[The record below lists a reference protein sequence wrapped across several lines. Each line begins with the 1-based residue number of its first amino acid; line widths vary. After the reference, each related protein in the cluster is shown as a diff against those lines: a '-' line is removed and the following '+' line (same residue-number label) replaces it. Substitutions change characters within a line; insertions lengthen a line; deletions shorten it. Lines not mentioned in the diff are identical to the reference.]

1 MLRTIGI
8 ASVVN
13 NCAESFMSSEVYST
27 CCPAVDAATGPVLE
41 LFHQLSEVLF
51 WIKDADLK
59 IQALNTTFAQ
69 RLKRSPQSIL
79 GQRDS
84 DLYYP
89 ELARVFMEDDREILR
104 SGVAQ
109 YRKVELLTTSYGGVE
124 WRSTTKLPIRSVD
137 GEILGTTGISRPIP
151 CAIKDL
157 PVPFQAFAQIV
168 EYARANLK
176 CRVSVVELAKFSNMS
191 VSTLGRRFKQYLRL
205 SPSEF
210 LSQLRI
216 SHACQMLEHTPFN
229 VSEIGFECGFENA
242 AAFSRAFR
250 VQMRQSPTAYRHQF
264 A

>member
-1 MLRTIGI
+1 M
-8 ASVVN
+8 AP
-13 NCAESFMSSEVYST
+13 EVYSVS
-27 CCPAVDAATGPVLE
+27 CPAVDAAIGPVLD
-41 LFHQLSEVLF
+41 LFHELSDVIF

-59 IQALNTTFAQ
+59 VRALNSTFAQ
-69 RLKRSPQSIL
+69 RVKRSPQSII

-89 ELARVFMEDDREILR
+89 ELARVFMEDDREIMR

-109 YRKVELLTTSYGGVE
+109 YRKVELLTTSYGGIE
-124 WRSTTKLPIRSVD
+124 WRSTTKLPIRSVE
-137 GEILGTTGISRPIP
+137 GEIMGTTGISRPILG
-151 CAIKDL
+151 AIKDL

-176 CRVSVVELAKFSNMS
+176 CKVSVVELAKFSNMS
-191 VSTLGRRFKQYLRL
+191 VSTLGRRFQQHLRL

-216 SHACQMLEHTPFN
+216 SHACQLLEHSPFN

-250 VQMRQSPTAYRHQF
+250 MQMCQSPSAYRQQL
-264 A
+264 AN